1 MRIIKTIS
9 LLLCLLFL
17 FGCAPKAEYLL
28 AESVY
33 DDGDGT
39 PTRTTREYDGAGRLS
54 AQTTE
59 DEDFYGMGPF
69 YERVEFEYDDQGE
82 LMWKRVYDETT
93 CTHVTEY
100 VNIYD
105 DAGHLIQSDS
115 YRDGAPDESW
125 TYTYENEILT
135 QTKFI
140 HRSEYSTDTIVETFD
155 EAGNVLRNETTV
167 ELGGSTSTG
176 VTEYFYDGDRL
187 IEWKSDDGRRTVYT
201 YDASGNLERSAY
213 YTGPETLHSY
223 REYTCGKGTETE
235 TQYTPDGSLIVKTVR
250 TYDANGNLVKEEY
263 YNESGD
269 LWQTATYTYI
279 TK

>member
-1 MRIIKTIS
+1 MKCTII

-17 FGCAPKAEYLL
+17 TGCAPKAEYLL
-28 AESVY
+28 SESVY

-39 PTRTTREYDGAGRLS
+39 PARTVYEYDEAGLLS
-54 AQTTE
+54 AQTIE

-69 YERVEFEYDDQGE
+69 YERVEFEYDDHGE
-82 LMWKRVYDETT
+82 LLYKRVYDETT

-100 VNIYD
+100 VNAYD
-105 DAGHLIQSDS
+105 GEGRLIQSDS
-115 YRDGAPDESW
+115 YRDGEPDESW
-125 TYTYENEILT
+125 TYTYENDILT

-176 VTEYFYDGDRL
+176 VTEYFYDGDKL
-187 IEWKSDDGRRTVYT
+187 IEWKSDDGRSSDYT
-201 YDASGNLERSAY
+201 YDASGNLEKSAY
-213 YTGPETLHSY
+213 YTAPETLHSY
-223 REYTCGKGTETE
+223 REYTYAKGTETE
-235 TQYTPDGSLIVKTVR
+235 TQFNPDGTQITKVVR
-250 TYDANGNLVKEEY
+250 TYDVYGNLIKEEY
-263 YNESGD
+263 YNESGG
-269 LWQTATYTYI
+269 LSQTGAYTYI

>member
-28 AESVY
+28 SEAVY

-39 PTRTTREYDGAGRLS
+39 PARTVYEYDEAGQLS

-69 YERVEFEYDDQGE
+69 YERVEFEYDDHGE
-82 LMWKRVYDETT
+82 LLYKRVYDETT
-93 CTHVTEY
+93 CNHVTEY

-105 DAGHLIQSDS
+105 DEGRLIQSDS
-115 YRDGAPDESW
+115 YRDGEPDESW

-140 HRSEYSTDTIVETFD
+140 HRSEYSTDTVVETFD

-167 ELGGSTSTG
+167 ELSGRTSTS

-187 IEWKSDDGRRTVYT
+187 TEWKSDDGHRKVYT
-201 YDASGNLERSAY
+201 YDTSGKLEKSVY
-213 YTGPETLHSY
+213 YTETDILDSY
-223 REYTCGKGTETE
+223 REFTYGKGTETE
-235 TQYTPDGSLIVKTVR
+235 THYTPDGSMIVQMVR
-250 TYDANGNLVKEEY
+250 TYDVNGNLVKEEY

-269 LWQTATYTYI
+269 LSQTGTYTYI